1 MLWRWGGLTG
11 HGGAKILWGM
21 WQWGIIVGNH
31 HNAETWW
38 VNLQQAFHVDW
49 GLVNVLD
56 HAFVLL
62 ERK

>member
-1 MLWRWGGLTG
+1 
-11 HGGAKILWGM
+11 M

-31 HNAETWW
+31 HNAETGW